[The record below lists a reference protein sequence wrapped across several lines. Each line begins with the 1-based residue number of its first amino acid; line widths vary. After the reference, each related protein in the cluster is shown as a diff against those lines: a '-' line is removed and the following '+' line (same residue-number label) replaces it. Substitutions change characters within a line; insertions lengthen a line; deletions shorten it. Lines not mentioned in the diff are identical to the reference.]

1 MVIGVRRS
9 ESRSAPHKKIKG
21 RTMQEHII
29 IRDDRGRERTF
40 KNLTKLIKYL
50 DSFKMSFLP
59 DGFTYRI
66 TTNKG
71 GK

>member
-1 MVIGVRRS
+1 
-9 ESRSAPHKKIKG
+9 
-21 RTMQEHII
+21 MQEHII